1 MACFLYINEIKA
13 NLYEICEFNTSVEET
28 QYVTTI
34 EISFTKE

>member
-13 NLYEICEFNTSVEET
+13 NIYKICEFNTSIEEA

-34 EISFTKE
+34 EISITKE